1 MYKLFDSV
9 TDATEKK
16 NKTEEIR
23 KKNEEEE
30 EEHYDV
36 TLSLSFLIINETLV
50 SGAKNSVK
58 QYPPSGLSQHA
69 LVAARDINLGGREKT
84 TARTT
89 RTA

>member
-23 KKNEEEE
+23 KKTRKKRKSI
-30 EEHYDV
+30 YDV
-36 TLSLSFLIINETLV
+36 TLSLPFLIINETLV

-58 QYPPSGLSQHA
+58 KYPPSGLSQRA
-69 LVAARDINLGGREKT
+69 LVAVRDINSGG
-84 TARTT
+84 
-89 RTA
+89 

>member
-23 KKNEEEE
+23 KKTRKKRKSI
-30 EEHYDV
+30 YDV
-36 TLSLSFLIINETLV
+36 TLSLPFLIINETLV
-50 SGAKNSVK
+50 SAAKNSVK
-58 QYPPSGLSQHA
+58 QYPPSGLSQRA
-69 LVAARDINLGGREKT
+69 LVAARDINLGGQEKT
-84 TARTT
+84 TATTT

>member
-1 MYKLFDSV
+1 MLQK
-9 TDATEKK
+9 KK

-36 TLSLSFLIINETLV
+36 TLSLPFLIINETLV

-58 QYPPSGLSQHA
+58 QYPPSGLSQRA
-69 LVAARDINLGGREKT
+69 LVAARDINLGGQEKT
-84 TARTT
+84 TATTT